1 MHGDANCCWSPKA
14 GWQRQQVG
22 MVWRGAEPQLS
33 TNKSVLFVKGTE
45 LNNGFVI
52 GFLSFSAVG
61 RNAAFVSW
69 YYFSEIDV
77 LLFHLSCQFGFHSGA
92 LCFPCTPASPR
103 WGKKLGYT
111 RNRGSGAGSQTCKV
125 IPRIIKICAH
135 PSEGQEKKKKAC
147 KQYLGHIQW
156 CSEPRLC
163 RSDSVNQ
170 LNLLGDVFS
179 FPGKLLLKHNSHWLF
194 LKGLS
199 SVCSAG
205 FWTGRAS
212 PSPVLRP
219 HPLLLLL

>member
-92 LCFPCTPASPR
+92 LCSLCTPASPR

-135 PSEGQEKKKKAC
+135 PSEGQGKKKK
-147 KQYLGHIQW
+147 KRH
-156 CSEPRLC
+156 
-163 RSDSVNQ
+163 VN
-170 LNLLGDVFS
+170 S
-179 FPGKLLLKHNSHWLF
+179 
-194 LKGLS
+194 
-199 SVCSAG
+199 
-205 FWTGRAS
+205 T
-212 PSPVLRP
+212 
-219 HPLLLLL
+219 